1 VADAPVYRTIIRLPS
16 FERSVKSLLSEEEQR
31 WVDNTVGERP
41 EAGAVM
47 RDTGGVR
54 KLRVALPGRGKSG
67 GARVIYY
74 YRGAKE
80 RVFLIL
86 AYPKN
91 EKENLTGAERS
102 GCGSSRRCWRLNH
115 DKEEERRGAD
125 CRRARGSH
133 RLPAR

>member
-1 VADAPVYRTIIRLPS
+1 MADAPVYRTIIRLPS
-16 FERSVKSLLSEEEQR
+16 FERSAKGLLSEEEQR
-31 WVDNTVGERP
+31 WIDNTVGERP

-91 EKENLTGAERS
+91 EKENLNAAEKKRM
-102 GCGSSRRCWRLNH
+102 RKLTAVL
-115 DKEEERRGAD
+115 EAE
-125 CRRARGSH
+125 
-133 RLPAR
+133 P